1 LAAPVAV
8 VSAVPSQ
15 PAVVV
20 PPGAT
25 PPTPPVAPA
34 AQTPVAPAVAATP
47 VEAVEEIDLETPD
60 DHKEEPKRAAPPPA
74 PKTKRPAKE
83 ETPAPARAET
93 TSSQRPK
100 GRPWWEELFTD
111 DFVRSMDR
119 LSPSQVT
126 KEARFIEESLAL
138 QKGGVMLDLGCGTG
152 QHAVELASRGYSVV
166 GYDLSLTMLLSAAD
180 ELEMGGQKLNVL
192 QGDMREMAFEEMFD
206 GVYSWGTSYGY
217 FDLEKNVE
225 VIRRVHKALRAGGMF
240 LLDIVNRDFIVSRL
254 PNLAWFEGDG
264 CVCMDDARLD
274 SITSRLVVKRTLMLD
289 DGRSREIEYSIRLY
303 ALHEIGR
310 ILNETGFKVVEV
322 SGHPAMSGVF
332 MGAESPRLI
341 TLAEKR

>member
-1 LAAPVAV
+1 
-8 VSAVPSQ
+8 
-15 PAVVV
+15 
-20 PPGAT
+20 
-25 PPTPPVAPA
+25 
-34 AQTPVAPAVAATP
+34 
-47 VEAVEEIDLETPD
+47 
-60 DHKEEPKRAAPPPA
+60 
-74 PKTKRPAKE
+74 
-83 ETPAPARAET
+83 
-93 TSSQRPK
+93 
-100 GRPWWEELFTD
+100 
-111 DFVRSMDR
+111 
-119 LSPSQVT
+119 
-126 KEARFIEESLAL
+126 
-138 QKGGVMLDLGCGTG
+138 
-152 QHAVELASRGYSVV
+152 
-166 GYDLSLTMLLSAAD
+166 
-180 ELEMGGQKLNVL
+180 
-192 QGDMREMAFEEMFD
+192 MREMAFEEMFD